1 MSLSTTLPKL
11 RNGAFWIL
19 CLLIALASW
28 RFILIGV
35 ELSMPF
41 VAYHALERPLAFYAH
56 IGLAP
61 VALALLPFQFRRALR
76 QRRPHL
82 HRWLGRSYGG
92 AILVSGLGGL
102 IMAIGTSSGL
112 VAGLGFGL
120 LAFLWLGTTGRGIW
134 LAMQGRIAEH
144 RVWMIRS
151 GALTFAAVTLRL
163 YLPFLFATLGEELG
177 YTLVAWACWVPN
189 MLLAEW
195 LLRRDRNRPVEQ
207 PA

>member
-1 MSLSTTLPKL
+1 MPVFMPRLRRTFFWLS
-11 RNGAFWIL
+11 

-28 RFILIGV
+28 RFLLLGV

-56 IGLAP
+56 VGLAP
-61 VALALLPFQFRRALR
+61 VALMLLPFQFWQGLR
-76 QRRPHL
+76 QRRPDL
-82 HRWLGRSYGG
+82 HRWLGRGYGL

-102 IMAIGTSSGL
+102 VLAIGSTSGA
-112 VAGLGFGL
+112 VAALGFGL
-120 LAFLWLGTTGRGIW
+120 LALLWLGTTGRGIW

-177 YTLVAWACWVPN
+177 YSLVAWACWVPN

>member
-1 MSLSTTLPKL
+1 MPLSTILPKL
-11 RNGAFWIL
+11 RTGTFWIL

-28 RFILIGV
+28 RFLLLGV

-61 VALALLPFQFRRALR
+61 VALALLPFQFWQALR

-82 HRWLGRSYGG
+82 HRWLGRSYGL

-102 IMAIGTSSGL
+102 IMATGTSSGL
-112 VAGLGFGL
+112 IAGLGFGL
-120 LAFLWLGTTGRGIW
+120 LALVWLGTTARGIW

-144 RVWMIRS
+144 RAWMIRS

-163 YLPFLFATLGEELG
+163 YLPFLFATLGEEQG

-189 MLLAEW
+189 LLVAEW
-195 LLRRDRNRPVEQ
+195 LLGRDRKRPVEQ